1 MALTL
6 ASTSSSA
13 SQTTRTQLT
22 HIDALITDASSKGM
36 FSIVVDP
43 TIIDDTMIAAIKVG
57 GYKIYPLSDSMGT
70 HTLYRISW

>member
-1 MALTL
+1 
-6 ASTSSSA
+6 
-13 SQTTRTQLT
+13 
-22 HIDALITDASSKGM
+22 M

-43 TIIDDTMIAAIKVG
+43 RIIDDTMIAAIKVG